1 MKKGNF
7 YICVRRASTGCIEA
21 DQVNGYIKDDIG
33 LHKANGLWIA
43 THIPTGLMI
52 RMGVTQKEVIEAAEK
67 LIALAEFETVVS
79 RSLKTKTFA
88 EFDADRTRRME
99 AMQ

>member
-1 MKKGNF
+1 MKKGVF

-52 RMGVTQKEVIEAAEK
+52 RKS
-67 LIALAEFETVVS
+67 VS

-99 AMQ
+99 AMQCLKLNKRFL